1 MFIGPCKGPLSQPEG
16 LLSFFLNSKIMLCS
30 CSFKQRSERTL
41 CPRCGK
47 QCLSVTE
54 YAFVMS
60 MAEVETFD
68 KTLDKIDVDKVLKY
82 LARKLQRKLQ
92 TTIIK
97 TYKKLLVHASSFSH
111 HLVHLVK
118 TKSFAVLQLALEVLS
133 CLPEKVRYDILTQTL
148 RHVSVEVNLILT
160 LVDGLAI
167 GARFIWTLINATD
180 PYSNL
185 YKALIHRVNKSTL
198 AEQLLESNSKV
209 HLQVLLSESTTLEK
223 KLIFHHVKSIGCR

>member
-1 MFIGPCKGPLSQPEG
+1 
-16 LLSFFLNSKIMLCS
+16 MLCS
-30 CSFKQRSERTL
+30 CSFKRRSERTL
-41 CPRCGK
+41 CSRCGK

-60 MAEVETFD
+60 MAEVET
-68 KTLDKIDVDKVLKY
+68 LDRIDVDKVLKY
-82 LARKLQRKLQ
+82 LARKLQRKLR

-111 HLVHLVK
+111 HLVYLVK
-118 TKSFAVLQLALEVLS
+118 TKSLAVLQLALEVLS
-133 CLPEKVRYDILTQTL
+133 GLPEKVRYDILTQTL
-148 RHVSVEVNLILT
+148 RHISIEVNLILI
-160 LVDGLAI
+160 LIDGLAI
-167 GARFIWTLINATD
+167 GARFIWDLINITD

-198 AEQLLESNSKV
+198 AKQLLESNSTV

-223 KLIFHHVKSIGCR
+223 KLIYYHVKNVSAAANSNSPSDDCKGWGYR